1 MKRRILIGVDVN
13 EWKHPDGHQG
23 FDLEKM
29 KDNWTES
36 TVRAIIQSLR
46 IKDPGKYNNY
56 EVQSAWDAWQERAA
70 QSTPPQRSG
79 RVWRNE

>member
-29 KDNWTES
+29 KVNWTES

-46 IKDPGKYNNY
+46 SKAPVEHNGKTFHAFVISNQLG
-56 EVQSAWDAWQERAA
+56 EE
-70 QSTPPQRSG
+70 
-79 RVWRNE
+79 